1 MNRFRIGREFR
12 GAPLG
17 DERRSARL
25 ERIGDK
31 LALDPARSFPEAMA
45 SEGQLEALYRFLNN
59 GDVTF
64 EQILKPHAA
73 MSAGR
78 GGQHPDV
85 LVLHD
90 TTSLAFAREHRGLP
104 FSARP

>member
-1 MNRFRIGREFR
+1 VISDIRREFR

-25 ERIGDK
+25 ERIGEK

-59 GDVTF
+59 DDVTF
-64 EQILKPHAA
+64 GQIMKPHAA
-73 MSAGR
+73 AGR
-78 GGQHPDV
+78 SRQH
-85 LVLHD
+85 
-90 TTSLAFAREHRGLP
+90 SGA
-104 FSARP
+104 